1 MNETRPHTLPLTAID
16 PDHRWSLHQDLPQ
29 SPDEHFLARVK
40 TYGILRPPLV
50 QQLDR
55 HRYQLICGSLRLK
68 ALELLDRRETT
79 CLVLAPSVSFSQLLD
94 IVARDQADRGLLTP
108 IEAARLILMAR
119 ENNNDDAELWYSVT
133 GVANRGHLMR
143 LPHLLKLDPHLREQ
157 IHRGV
162 ISARTG
168 LLLTSLAGE
177 DRLFLGDL
185 FEQLEINDN
194 KQQRVID
201 WGRIIA
207 TTENRSLRDL
217 FADRYGYCLALDSS
231 ANRPQI
237 VQRLLQDLKRHSHPR
252 LSRAQREF
260 EERLAALHL
269 PRHCRVTPG
278 TSFESDR
285 VTLSVDLPSLDRLEA
300 LWPSLLSLLH
310 P

>member
-1 MNETRPHTLPLTAID
+1 MNETRPRTLPLTAID
-16 PDHRWSLHQDLPQ
+16 PDRRWSLHQDLTQ
-29 SPDEHFLARVK
+29 SPDGQFLARVK

-50 QQLDR
+50 QQLDQ
-55 HRYQLICGSLRLK
+55 HRYQLVCGSLRLK

-79 CLVLAPSVSFSQLLD
+79 CLVLAPSLSFSQLLD

-108 IEAARLILMAR
+108 IEAARLILMSR
-119 ENNNDDAELWYSVT
+119 ENTTDDAELWHRVT

-143 LPHLLKLDPHLREQ
+143 LPHLLKLEPHLREQ

-168 LLLTSLAGE
+168 LLLTSLASD
-177 DRLFLGDL
+177 DRLFLGEL

-201 WGRIIA
+201 WVRIIA
-207 TTENRSLRDL
+207 TTENRSFREL
-217 FADRYGYCLALDSS
+217 FTDRYGYCVALDSS

-237 VQRLLQDLKRHSHPR
+237 VQRLLQDLQRHSHPR

-260 EERLAALHL
+260 EERLTALHL
-269 PRHCRVTPG
+269 PHHCRVTPG

-300 LWPSLLSLLH
+300 LWPSLQSLLH